1 MHQRP
6 HGPGQAAVGPGLD
19 HDLRQGFRLEHVV
32 GRQVRAALQKLHPQA
47 QVVEFDARRL
57 RHGRSQ
63 ARGRDLALHQVVV
76 DQAQGRHV
84 GVARL
89 AAHADERLAPLPAH
103 RGHPI
108 LPLVLEQ
115 GRGLHRQLDVG
126 HRTACAAALR
136 QLAQVVLHQPHQLD
150 DGCVQRVHELLAHLA
165 GNSILE
171 DSLGRCGHG
180 AERNG
185 MRRQYRMTNCP
196 RPGRA

>member
-76 DQAQGRHV
+76 DQAQSGHV
-84 GVARL
+84 GIAGL

-103 RGHPI
+103 RCHPV
-108 LPLVLEQ
+108 LPFGPEER
-115 GRGLHRQLDVG
+115 GRLHRQLNLG
-126 HRTACAAALR
+126 HRAASPTALR
-136 QLAQVVLHQPHQLD
+136 QLAQVILHQPHQFD
-150 DGCVQRVHELLAHLA
+150 DRRIQRVHELLAHLA
-165 GNSILE
+165 GNSALE
-171 DSLGRCGHG
+171 DSLGGCGHG

-185 MRRQYRMTNCP
+185 MRRQYRMANC
-196 RPGRA
+196 RRSGRA